1 MAKKNDDVIL
11 KLKRDIETKKKLIK
25 SSERFTPVTN
35 CSLVLDN
42 ERYNLNVLGKD
53 QIIPLMV
60 KLNSYA
66 MSADALGLS
75 AELQYSGFSVEDW
88 MTDLNARWAIIN
100 RTNEEVRL
108 KALESKLHNLLSIDK
123 KVELEI
129 ADIAASI

>member
-60 KLNSYA
+60 KLNSCA